1 LNIVHLIKKSRL
13 QIKKRFL
20 SKEIFERGTNDQRSI
35 DPSQQ
40 SSCNSCLFRSK
51 EDTNDRLDIL
61 VAVDG
66 DVISKR
72 LMIETILTCLDQHR
86 LSLLVTAH
94 WYGVVDQRFEVIE
107 ESQQFINGNR
117 FDRNTRENKFLVCV
131 TR

>member
-1 LNIVHLIKKSRL
+1 MNVI
-13 QIKKRFL
+13 
-20 SKEIFERGTNDQRSI
+20 
-35 DPSQQ
+35 
-40 SSCNSCLFRSK
+40 FRSK

-66 DVISKR
+66 DMIGKR

-86 LSLLVTAH
+86 LSLLVAAH
-94 WYGVVDQRFEVIE
+94 CYGVVDQRFEVIE
-107 ESQQFINGNR
+107 ESQQFINGNG